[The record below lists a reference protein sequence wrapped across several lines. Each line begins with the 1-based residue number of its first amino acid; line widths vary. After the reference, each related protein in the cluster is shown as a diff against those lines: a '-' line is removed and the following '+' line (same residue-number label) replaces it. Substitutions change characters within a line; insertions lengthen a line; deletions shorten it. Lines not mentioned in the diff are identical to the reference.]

1 VGNQV
6 PTELFQGV
14 RIHARA
20 NCTPPCPFHAPSDHP
35 LRDAPIHI
43 RLDKAGLVERI
54 CPHGVGHDDPDS
66 VAYMQAHGA
75 KWAGVHGCDGCCTD
89 DRHTTARSIGLI
101 NANVELF
108 AEFLKGR
115 MPDQADEINL
125 SVALWQQ
132 GDDDV

>member
-1 VGNQV
+1 VDSTCCGA
-6 PTELFQGV
+6 PV
-14 RIHARA
+14 R
-20 NCTPPCPFHAPSDHP
+20 
-35 LRDAPIHI
+35 
-43 RLDKAGLVERI
+43 E
-54 CPHGVGHDDPDS
+54 
-66 VAYMQAHGA
+66 
-75 KWAGVHGCDGCCTD
+75 DGRCSQCLES
-89 DRHTTARSIGLI
+89 DRHTSARSIGLI